1 MVVSKAGNYVQ
12 VGEKDVQKSLRLR
25 GDGGLFFQLED
36 RKRPQK
42 RSKKTE
48 SDKVCFQFIV
58 DLLNVLYVFQRK
70 ISMSTA
76 WVAKSRMK

>member
-12 VGEKDVQKSLRLR
+12 VGEKDVRKSLRLR

-36 RKRPQK
+36 RKRPRK